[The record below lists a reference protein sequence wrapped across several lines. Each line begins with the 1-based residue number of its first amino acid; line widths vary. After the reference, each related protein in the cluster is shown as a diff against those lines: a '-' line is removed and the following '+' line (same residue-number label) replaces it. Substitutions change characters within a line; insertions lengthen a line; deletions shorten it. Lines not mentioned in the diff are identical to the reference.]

1 MREGK
6 PQEPWL
12 RPLPR
17 VEKNLIGRGYLE
29 DIHLG
34 VVPPKLWQVFAGT
47 LNSKDYFT
55 LVDVEDLT
63 FIG

>member
-1 MREGK
+1 MIMIYFGK
-6 PQEPWL
+6 L
-12 RPLPR
+12 
-17 VEKNLIGRGYLE
+17 EKETMKQQNLIGRGYLE

-47 LNSKDYFT
+47 LNSKVYFT
-55 LVDVEDLT
+55 LVDVVDLT